1 MYNDMPE
8 DTATYIVQIEDHEFM
23 DEAEGTFG
31 VYLCY
36 YTNADVWGFN
46 SDTLGDV
53 ERHGVF
59 DDLDEAK
66 DVAKKLSLKN
76 EGCEIW
82 LFVDEYKEVFKLS
95 ENFNIT
101 ITIKVFDTEDN
112 DRYIKTCNN
121 SSLQDSTVASIMDDI
136 ADETYEIEGGV

>member
-1 MYNDMPE
+1 M
-8 DTATYIVQIEDHEFM
+8 
-23 DEAEGTFG
+23 
-31 VYLCY
+31 
-36 YTNADVWGFN
+36 
-46 SDTLGDV
+46 S
-53 ERHGVF
+53 
-59 DDLDEAK
+59 
-66 DVAKKLSLKN
+66 
-76 EGCEIW
+76 
-82 LFVDEYKEVFKLS
+82 EVFKQS